1 MEFSEDNTLCF
12 KKPDLS
18 RKGSIDSRIVKL
30 VNFINSFSCYKTTS
44 SCSGRTITFTNTVC
58 FIFVSINY

>member
-1 MEFSEDNTLCF
+1 MEFSEDNALCF

-30 VNFINSFSCYKTTS
+30 INFINSLSCYKTTS
-44 SCSGRTITFTNTVC
+44 SCSGRTIIFTKTVS
-58 FIFVSINY
+58 FIFLLSMD